1 MEGIEGLKEIFTGE
15 AEEILQNLEPDIVRL
30 EDGSEPE
37 VINRIFRGVH
47 TLKGS
52 SGMAGFNEVSQFTHK
67 LENLIDKVRS
77 GNLAVDESLVDIL
90 LNSMD
95 WIKMIIFGSDEDAAL
110 SAKNDLKEKLLE
122 KIEEY
127 RQGKENYTKKN
138 DSDAGTGKTSA
149 AKVAIPVKKN
159 QAAASGLK
167 VLPKEPE
174 GETYGYKF
182 FRIKTKFEESIFAKG
197 IDPLILM
204 EEVASMGRINM
215 RKVDR
220 SKLAGMEKFDPEK
233 CYLNWDITIRT
244 RHTREEIEDVF
255 LFVKDD
261 NNISIEDVTEIYRV
275 PDAVSPYKIGEI
287 MLSENIITENELTN
301 VLETQKTEGKKVAEI
316 ILEKGY
322 ASQEDVNYAL
332 HEQERI
338 RKKIESSTVRVATGK
353 LDTLLNLLGE
363 IIIGQSAISK
373 VAELVG
379 GDTGERLKNALFGMD
394 RTTHEFQE
402 QLMEIRMVPIGY
414 SFEQFKRFVR
424 DTAKEYGKDIKLELE
439 GTETELDKTVIE
451 KINDPLKHMIRNSI
465 DHGIE
470 TPVERTGNGK
480 SGTGVIR
487 LKAYHQEGNIFI
499 EVHDDGRGIDRAK
512 VKRKAESMG
521 LVKSSDELSDEKLL
535 SFLFMPG
542 FSTAEKVGNLSG
554 RGVGMDVV
562 KTNIEQLKGSIK
574 INSEIGKGTTFI
586 IKLPLTLAIIDGMLV
601 RIGKWT
607 YIIPLLS
614 IIESIQPKK
623 GEVKTVKG
631 SGEMIY
637 VRDRYVTLLRT
648 YEIFRITPEFKNPW
662 EGLVVIVESNG
673 TYLGLMVDELIGQQQ
688 IVIKSLESAVTK
700 SRAISGASILGD
712 GKVSLIMDIH
722 GLVGE
727 MAA

>member
-15 AEEILQNLEPDIVRL
+15 AEEILQSLEPDIVRL
-30 EDGSEPE
+30 EDGRDPE

-52 SGMAGFNEVSQFTHK
+52 SGMAGFNEISQFTHK

-95 WIKMIIFGSDEDAAL
+95 WIRMIIFGSDEDAAL
-110 SAKNDLKEKLLE
+110 SDRSGLKDNLLGR
-122 KIEEY
+122 IEGY
-127 RQGKENYTKKN
+127 RQGKINYSMSKSANTDIGWEVTDKRSVLLKN
-138 DSDAGTGKTSA
+138 DATATA
-149 AKVAIPVKKN
+149 HVKVIQEQLEENKSV
-159 QAAASGLK
+159 
-167 VLPKEPE
+167 
-174 GETYGYKF
+174 YKF
-182 FRIKTKFEESIFAKG
+182 FRIKAEFDDSIFGKG
-197 IDPLILM
+197 IDPLLLI
-204 EEVASMGRINM
+204 EEVASLGRILS
-215 RKVDR
+215 RKVER
-220 SKLAGMEKFDPEK
+220 SRIPGLKKFDPEK
-233 CYLNWDITIRT
+233 CYLGWDVTIKTKHGRD
-244 RHTREEIEDVF
+244 EIEDIF

-261 NNISIEDVTEIYRV
+261 NKIIIEDVTKVYIV

-287 MLSENIITENELTN
+287 MLSENIITENELSN
-301 VLETQKTEGKKVAEI
+301 VLEAQKTEGKKTAEI

-322 ASQEDVNYAL
+322 ASQDDVNYAL
-332 HEQERI
+332 QEQDRI

-373 VAELVG
+373 VAELVD
-379 GDTGERLKNALFGMD
+379 GDTGERLKSVLYGID

-402 QLMEIRMVPIGY
+402 HLMAIRMVPIAY

-424 DTAKEYGKDIKLELE
+424 DTAKEYGKDIQLKLE
-439 GTETELDKTVIE
+439 GVETELDKTVIE

-470 TPVERTGNGK
+470 MPGERTKCGK
-480 SGTGVIR
+480 SGAGVIQ
-487 LKAYHQEGNIFI
+487 LKAYHQEGNVYI
-499 EVHDDGRGIDRAK
+499 EIYDDGKGIDRTK
-512 VKRKAESMG
+512 VRQKAEKLG
-521 LVKSSDELSDEKLL
+521 LVKPGDELNDEKLL
-535 SFLFMPG
+535 NFLFMPG
-542 FSTAEKVGNLSG
+542 FSTADKVGDLSG

-614 IIESIQPKK
+614 IVESIQPKK
-623 GEVKTVKG
+623 DEVKTVKG
-631 SGEMIY
+631 RGEMIY

-648 YEIFRITPEFKNPW
+648 YKIFGIKPEYKNPW

-673 TYLGLMVDELIGQQQ
+673 TYIGLQVDELLGQQQ
-688 IVIKSLESAVTK
+688 IVIKSLDSSVTK
-700 SRAISGASILGD
+700 SRAIAGASILGD
-712 GKVSLIMDIH
+712 GTVSLIMDVH